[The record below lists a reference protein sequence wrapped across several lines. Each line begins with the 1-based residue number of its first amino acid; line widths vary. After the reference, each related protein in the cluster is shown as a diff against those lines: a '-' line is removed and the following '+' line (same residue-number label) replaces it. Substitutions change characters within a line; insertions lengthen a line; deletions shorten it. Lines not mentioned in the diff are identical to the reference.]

1 MTPTMLRTAI
11 ADDHPIY
18 RNRLVRSLEDEADI
32 VVVGEGASAE
42 DAIALYGDKKPDA
55 ILVDLSMPGG
65 GHLALS
71 SILLADPS
79 AAVIVLT
86 ASEERDDLLAAIK
99 IGARGYVLK
108 GVDAPTLVDIVR
120 RVVAGESYVSSGLA
134 ARILVEM
141 KAPSER
147 PALADGDPSTTLASL
162 TPREEQVFGLVAAG
176 NSNKEIARHL
186 NLQEKTVKHN
196 MTRILQ
202 KLRARNRTEAAMFLR
217 NARNGP

>member
-1 MTPTMLRTAI
+1 MLRIAI

-18 RNRLVRSLEDEADI
+18 RNGLVRSLEDEADI

-42 DAIALYGDKKPDA
+42 DAVALYSEKKPDA

-71 SILLADPS
+71 SILQGDPS

-141 KAPSER
+141 KMPSEG

-162 TPREEQVFGLVAAG
+162 TPREEQVLGLVAAG

-217 NARNGP
+217 NARNARNGL